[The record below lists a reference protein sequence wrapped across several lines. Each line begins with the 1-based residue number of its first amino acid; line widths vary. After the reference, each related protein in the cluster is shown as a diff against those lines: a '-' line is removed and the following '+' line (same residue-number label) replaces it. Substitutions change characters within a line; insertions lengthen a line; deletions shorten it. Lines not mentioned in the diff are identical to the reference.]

1 VAYIISFLGLLL
13 ISSDVI
19 LPNGKNFGFDFLSF
33 WSGGY
38 LARTG
43 SPVKA
48 YDMHALFEASK
59 LAIPNQVV
67 YYLWSYPPTYFFLV
81 LPFSW
86 LRYLPAYLLWSGIGL
101 LFYAI
106 VIYRLLPHPFALP
119 ILLAFPGVFINLM
132 QGQNAFFITAFTGLG
147 ILWLERKP
155 KLSGLSIGFLT
166 FKPQLGL
173 LWPLFL
179 IVKKRWKV
187 FIWALIGTIVMV
199 GASVFFFG
207 VESWRAFFEHIIV
220 ASRAIAPGEL
230 PLAKMPSVFASLRL
244 LGVGSDW
251 SLAIHSLVALIVIL
265 FVLVIGFSEKNL
277 FMASAVMVAGSLLI
291 FPHLNDHDLCLLAIP
306 IALIARDAIE
316 KQNWLPFEKGGL
328 VIAWLT
334 PLISSPISFLTK
346 LPFGSLS
353 LLLFFVLA
361 CRRTFT
367 NLRSPKQIEIVNHIL
382 VTSSTSSGEVNHSQ
396 EFLKLVGNET
406 NAFD

>member
-1 VAYIISFLGLLL
+1 VAYIISFVGLLL
-13 ISSDVI
+13 ISSGLI

-43 SPVKA
+43 SPAEA
-48 YDMHALFEASK
+48 YDLHALFEASK
-59 LAIPNQVV
+59 FAIPNQTVT
-67 YYLWSYPPTYFFLV
+67 YLWSYPPIYFFLV

-86 LRYLPAYLLWSGIGL
+86 LRYLQAYLLWSGIGL
-101 LFYAI
+101 FFYAI
-106 VIYRLLPHPFALP
+106 VIYRLFPHPSALP
-119 ILLAFPGVFINLM
+119 VLLAFPGVFINLM
-132 QGQNAFFITAFTGLG
+132 QGQNAFFITALMGLG
-147 ILWLERKP
+147 ILWLDRKP
-155 KLSGLSIGFLT
+155 SLSGLSIGLLSL
-166 FKPQLGL
+166 KPQLGL

-179 IVKKRWKV
+179 IVKKSWNV

-220 ASRAIAPGEL
+220 ASRAIAPGQL

-244 LGVGSDW
+244 LGVGAGW
-251 SLAIHSLVALIVIL
+251 SMAIHSLVALIVIL
-265 FVLVIGFSEKNL
+265 FVLVISFSEKNL
-277 FMASAVMVAGSLLI
+277 FMASAVMVTGSLLI

-316 KQNWLPFEKGGL
+316 KRNWLPFEKGGL
-328 VIAWLT
+328 VLAWLT

-353 LLLFFVLA
+353 LLILFFLA

-367 NLRSPKQIEIVNHIL
+367 DLRNPNQTELVNQTS
-382 VTSSTSSGEVNHSQ
+382 VTSSTSSRDES
-396 EFLKLVGNET
+396 LVES
-406 NAFD
+406 